1 MKNPKLIGV
10 TGGIGAGKSTVCK
23 IFSTLGVPVY
33 DADSRAKSLLHTDME
48 LKHKI
53 IEAFGEESYNEDGM
67 PNRAYLAGQVFSDEG
82 KTKRIN
88 SLVHPAVGRDF
99 KNWVDQNNDHKYLI
113 KEAALLFEAGSYKS
127 LDYVIHVS
135 VPKNERLNRVL
146 IRDPERS
153 KEQVLDIMDRQWG
166 EGKKK
171 KLADLVVYNDNK
183 NSILQPVINLH
194 DQLTLG
200 KEI

>member
-1 MKNPKLIGV
+1 MKSPKLIGV

-23 IFSTLGVPVY
+23 IFSALSVPVY
-33 DADSRAKSLLHTDME
+33 DADSRAKALLHTDSE
-48 LKHKI
+48 LKKKI
-53 IEAFGEESYNEDGM
+53 IEAFGEESYNDDGT
-67 PNRAYLAGQVFSDEG
+67 PNRAYLAGQVFSDEE
-82 KTKRIN
+82 KTKVIN
-88 SLVHPAVGRDF
+88 SLVHPAVGKDF
-99 KNWVDQNNDHKYLI
+99 QKWVDQNNNHDYLI

-127 LDYVIHVS
+127 LDFVIHVS
-135 VPKNERLNRVL
+135 VPKNDRLNRVL

-171 KLADLVVYNDNK
+171 KLADLVVFNDNK
-183 NSILQPVINLH
+183 QSVLQPIIKLH
-194 DQLTLG
+194 DQLTRG